1 MQIRDDQ
8 IDRLHEKAARVLG
21 SDEAARC
28 WLEKPAIGLN
38 RQRPV
43 DLLKTKMGREQVGA
57 YLDQI
62 EHGVYV

>member
-1 MQIRDDQ
+1 MQIREDE
-8 IDRLHEKAARVLG
+8 IERLHAIAARVFG
-21 SDEAARC
+21 SDEAASC
-28 WLEKPAIGLN
+28 WFEKPAIGLN

-43 DLLKTKMGREQVGA
+43 ELLATKVGRDQVSI